1 MKKLRDIPRFY
12 IDIFFLFTAEVL
24 WAVGSQMYAG
34 QLPVYMKEI
43 VWNPQI
49 VSFIQSIASFSGV
62 LALFGG
68 ILTRKVNLKW
78 LTVLCWAVTVPA
90 PLLFSLAHSAALLII
105 GQAIYSLTTMF
116 GPAVILYI
124 FDYDYPGEK
133 LPVYLLYCLVSQI
146 ASVTGPA
153 IGGFAATALGMR
165 KMLLVVFVLFC
176 LSTLATLA
184 MSSAKPKAQESG
196 EAAAREPFSLRRHLR
211 LYGRLYAWMAF
222 FVLLPAIQSIA
233 EPLVSVYLADHRG
246 FTTAQIGY
254 GFTCTCL
261 GGVLMTSALRR
272 WGNKLAMPINLAIL
286 AALFA
291 AADLGFM
298 GMGFVLM
305 LAMLLL
311 RGASKTTI
319 FYEQGNF
326 TSLCE
331 SAGPRK
337 GMFVSGFIAAR
348 SLAVTAANNLGGA
361 LYVRA
366 PSLPFLA
373 ELAGVTLWMAAFLL
387 FARADRRRNPA
398 QG

>member
-1 MKKLRDIPRFY
+1 MRKLRDIPRFY

-24 WAVGSQMYAG
+24 WAIGSQMYAG

-43 VWNPQI
+43 VGNPQI
-49 VSFIQSIASFSGV
+49 VSFIQSIASFSGI

-146 ASVTGPA
+146 ASVTGPV
-153 IGGFAATALGMR
+153 IGGYVATALGMR
-165 KMLLVVFVLFC
+165 RMLLVVFVLFC

-184 MSSAKPKAQESG
+184 MSRAKPKAEESG
-196 EAAAREPFSLRRHLR
+196 EAAAHEPFSLRRHLR

-246 FTTAQIGY
+246 FTTAQLGY

-337 GMFVSGFIAAR
+337 GMFVSGFIAVR

-373 ELAGVTLWMAAFLL
+373 ELAGAALWMAAFLL